1 MARKVYS
8 WGRCFVPDFLSV
20 FSQPPILMWLSHKL
34 SLLCIVT
41 YLCIT
46 VVANCIIQ
54 KRSYVQ
60 GMFCM
65 TDLPFQLCIRSNSNS
80 CYRYLN
86 QRSFLWEFLRIL
98 FCSLGFYISDM
109 QDGIAEKRL
118 LSVWMIYSP
127 FKLNLLYWQL
137 FCGWFK
143 ECLFCILCIRNN
155 KTL

>member
-1 MARKVYS
+1 MRQMFCT
-8 WGRCFVPDFLSV
+8 RLELSV

-60 GMFCM
+60 GMFC
-65 TDLPFQLCIRSNSNS
+65 TADLPFQLCIRSNSNS

-98 FCSLGFYISDM
+98 FCSPGSYISDM
-109 QDGIAEKRL
+109 PDGIAEKRL
-118 LSVWMIYSP
+118 LSVWMIYNP
-127 FKLNLLYWQL
+127 FKLNFLY
-137 FCGWFK
+137 
-143 ECLFCILCIRNN
+143 
-155 KTL
+155 